1 MAVSHWLV
9 GVHSSIMTRIGRDLP
24 IFPIFFFFFFLKT
37 GDIISRRKNVLPC
50 QNNSYLISSCWWS
63 WLQGVTCWELPFQG
77 SWTPFSVSLS
87 VRKGKL
93 ILLWNAEKCVK
104 SFSLFLRKYLLMIWV
119 LFWGGSWNT
128 KKSFLSITLD
138 MEQSSF

>member
-24 IFPIFFFFFFLKT
+24 IFPIFFFFLKT